1 LHVRV
6 RIGEQVVYAD
16 NRANGASPSLWLGTM
31 PIEIPVSTIL
41 VLILLAQKNRPPVR
55 KRGADAVAVTNPK
68 VVGRFERRRLPGREL
83 TRRLGPGCSSELIE
97 WTLELR
103 RHR

>member
-1 LHVRV
+1 MV
-6 RIGEQVVYAD
+6 GD
-16 NRANGASPSLWLGTM
+16 NANRDPGIYNFGTD
-31 PIEIPVSTIL
+31 STCS
-41 VLILLAQKNRPPVR
+41 KNRPPVR